1 MPKFYDDLD
10 SLQQVT
16 LNLNFYLD
24 VFACLFC
31 SKSDQFVSHGF
42 IFHRMGGEM
51 VAITGKR
58 ILCCNRRGRSGCG
71 RTLTLYLKEK
81 QPKYLYSCAHI
92 NVFFLMLLAGQTI
105 PKAYQL
111 ATGCYEPRNAYR
123 WMNNA
128 YLKLVEYRAALS
140 DISIETIRFFKM
152 QSLKFKV
159 VLSTLKALFSKFAHF
174 PCATFQIATRQSF
187 L

>member
-16 LNLNFYLD
+16 LNLDFYLD

-31 SKSDQFVSHGF
+31 LKSDQFVSHGF
-42 IFHRMGGEM
+42 IFHRTNGKNI
-51 VAITGKR
+51 AITGKR

-81 QPKYLYSCAHI
+81 QPRYVYSSAHI

-105 PKAYQL
+105 PKAYQI
-111 ATGCYEPRNAYR
+111 ATGAYEPRNAYR
-123 WMNNA
+123 WMDSA
-128 YLKLVEYRAALS
+128 KLKLIEYRALLKQKTLKTLS
-140 DISIETIRFFKM
+140 SFNT
-152 QSLKFKV
+152 QSLKAKML
-159 VLSTLKALFSKFAHF
+159 LSTLKVLFSKLDGVA
-174 PCATFQIATRQSF
+174 CATFQKMTHQAF